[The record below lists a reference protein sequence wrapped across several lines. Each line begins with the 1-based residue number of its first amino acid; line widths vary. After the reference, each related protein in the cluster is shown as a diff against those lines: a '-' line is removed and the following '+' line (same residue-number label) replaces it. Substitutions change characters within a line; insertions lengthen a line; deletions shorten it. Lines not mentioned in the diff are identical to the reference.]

1 MDLLESLRMMA
12 GYNRWM
18 NERLYGMCEGL
29 SDEERKRDRRAFF
42 RSIHGTFNHLLL
54 TDRGWMARFHGKP
67 WPFASLDE
75 ELYANF
81 AELRRER
88 GRTDQE
94 IEEFLAG
101 IAPERLDTPFS
112 YENYAGEKFNH
123 PLGPAIV
130 HLFNHQTHHRGQV
143 TTLLYQ
149 SGIDPGVTDAL
160 VFYREQQAAR

>member
-1 MDLLESLRMMA
+1 MDFLESLRMMA

-29 SDEERKRDRRAFF
+29 SEEERKRDRRAFF
-42 RSIHGTFNHLLL
+42 RSIHGTLNHLLL
-54 TDRGWMARFHGKP
+54 TDRGWMARFKGKP

-101 IAPERLDTPFS
+101 IAPECLDAPFR
-112 YENYAGEKFNH
+112 YDNYA
-123 PLGPAIV
+123 
-130 HLFNHQTHHRGQV
+130 
-143 TTLLYQ
+143 
-149 SGIDPGVTDAL
+149 
-160 VFYREQQAAR
+160 RE